1 MFDHSRDYSL
11 GRREP
16 VTGTQVQQLQIF
28 PAPVVIGCGNHLI
41 QYHIEKMYLY
51 YLILL

>member
-11 GRREP
+11 ERREP
-16 VTGTQVQQLQIF
+16 VTGTRVQQLQIF
-28 PAPVVIGCGNHLI
+28 PALVVIGCGNLI
-41 QYHIEKMYLY
+41 QYHIEKIYLY